1 MVILFFVAL
10 FLAWPTAGLSILA
23 YIALMVVRGIIQ
35 AKARMHH
42 ADKAQAM
49 RDVSAGTVRFPSWLS
64 DRDKIEEFV
73 HGIEN
78 VAEHSGVPKLFSAMI
93 LQDPEL
99 QKELL
104 YYVGSM
110 EANGA
115 SFIGQ
120 QMAAAEKLV
129 ELHSANAAKQHFV

>member
-120 QMAAAEKLV
+120 QMAAAENLV
-129 ELHSANAAKQHFV
+129 ELHSANAA